1 MKRVLLG
8 LMLCL
13 LALPASAADFSKWA
27 VVIIAGDDH
36 SHSGAHSQV
45 FDNAR
50 RDLARGFASI
60 GFNPGNMT
68 QFSVDPAPEA
78 QHTDATDIANGLWDT
93 TGRAPGGCLIY
104 FTSHGT
110 PTGIVMNG
118 GVMTPDNW
126 SHIVGNACGSKPAVI
141 VMSSCYSGQF
151 VPALAGPNR
160 MIFTAARPDRTSF
173 GCGDDDHYTYFD
185 GCFLQSLPGSGN
197 FPDLAKQTIACVSK
211 LEAQT
216 GVDYPSEPQL
226 FIGNGVASQL
236 SWR

>member
-1 MKRVLLG
+1 MKRIVLA

-13 LALPASAADFSKWA
+13 LALPASAANFSDWA

-36 SHSGAHSQV
+36 AHSGAPSQV

-60 GFNPGNMT
+60 GFNPNNMT
-68 QFSVDPAPEA
+68 QFSVDPAPDA
-78 QHTDATDIANGLWDT
+78 QQTDATDIANGLWDT
-93 TGRAPGGCLIY
+93 TGRAKSGCLIY
-104 FTSHGT
+104 YTSHGT

-126 SHIVGNACGSKPAVI
+126 SHIVNNACGSKPAVI

-151 VPALAGPNR
+151 VPALAGANR
-160 MIFTAARPDRTSF
+160 MVFTAARPDRTSF

-185 GCFLQSLPGSGN
+185 GCFLQSLPQSGS
-197 FPDLAKQTIACVSK
+197 FPDLAKQTIGCVSK

-226 FIGNGVASQL
+226 FIGQGVASQL